1 MTAYIFTGPT
11 LSSADALKVLNAT
24 YLPPVQ
30 QGDVYRVALRQ
41 PRAIGII
48 DGYFEGVPAVRH
60 KEILWAMTQG
70 IQVFGSASMGALRA
84 AELQQ
89 FGMKGIGKI
98 FTAYQTGEYADD
110 DEVAVVHGQRN
121 AGYAVVTEA
130 MANIRATLAH
140 AEAKHIISTET
151 RQALVKIGKAL
162 FYKQRDPHYRQ
173 LLRIAAEQGLPD
185 NELQLLSGRLG
196 AHRVDQKRDDA
207 FAMLYAIKDVLSCPA
222 NPNPVGFH
230 FEHTTLW
237 ENAML
242 PVVSVNNGVDN
253 ATQHWLLLDSLFDE
267 LRLTGNL
274 SLEQSTEIQLRT
286 LASLGEPLLDVHLT
300 NHLYNTL
307 HFSSCIRRAY
317 RKEIRLLESGILH
330 PELDDIDLNRFQ
342 LLNWYFRQRL
352 QRSLPQNIDRYAA
365 ALRFAD
371 TEAFFR
377 ALAGEYLYITGRRS
391 TTP

>member
-11 LSSADALKVLNAT
+11 LSPADASKVLNAT

-30 QGDVYRVALRQ
+30 QGDIYRLALRQ

-84 AELQQ
+84 AELHP
-89 FGMKGIGKI
+89 FGMQGIGEI
-98 FTAYQTGEYADD
+98 FTAYQTGEFADD

-121 AGYAVVTEA
+121 TGYAVVTEA

-140 AEAKHIISTET
+140 AGAKHIISTDT
-151 RQALVKIGKAL
+151 RQALIKIGKAL
-162 FYKQRDPHYRQ
+162 FYKKRDLHYRQ
-173 LLRIAAEQGLPD
+173 LLKIGTEQGLPN
-185 NELQLLSGRLG
+185 NELQLLSGWLT
-196 AHRVDQKRDDA
+196 AQRVDQKRDDA
-207 FAMLYAIKDVLSCPA
+207 LAMLYAIKDVLSSA
-222 NPNPVGFH
+222 ATPNPVGFY

-242 PVVSVNNGVDN
+242 PVVPVTNVVDH
-253 ATQHWLLLDSLFDE
+253 TTPQWLLLDSLLDE
-267 LRLTGNL
+267 LRLTGDF
-274 SLEQSTEIQLRT
+274 SLDQSTEIQLRT
-286 LASLGEPLLDVHLT
+286 LASLGEPLLDVHLA
-300 NHLYNTL
+300 NYLHHTL
-307 HFSSCIRRAY
+307 HFSSCIKRAY
-317 RKEIRLLESGILH
+317 RKELRLLENGILH
-330 PELDDIDLNRFQ
+330 PELDDIDLNQSQ

-352 QRSLPQNIDRYAA
+352 QRPLPQAIDRYAA

-371 TEAFFR
+371 TEAFFS
-377 ALAGEYLYITGRRS
+377 ALAGEYLYVMGCRS
-391 TTP
+391 KTP